1 MVTWRPAISLH
12 CQLIL
17 AYRHAAVP
25 CQLPSH
31 HAPDIPRPVYRA
43 GELQSTYKLQPYTL
57 AENTQK
63 QPALHKEN
71 KDWQKGK

>member
-1 MVTWRPAISLH
+1 MVTWHPAISLH

-25 CQLPSH
+25 CQPISH

-43 GELQSTYKLQPYTL
+43 RDLQSTYNLQPRAL
-57 AENTQK
+57 AQNTQK
-63 QPALHKEN
+63 QPALQK
-71 KDWQKGK
+71 KIKTGKKGK